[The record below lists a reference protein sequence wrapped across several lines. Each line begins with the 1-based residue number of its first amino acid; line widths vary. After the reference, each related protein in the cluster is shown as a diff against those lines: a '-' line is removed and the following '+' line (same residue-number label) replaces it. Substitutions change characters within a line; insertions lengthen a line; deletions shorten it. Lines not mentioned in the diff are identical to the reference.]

1 MLGVLGEIGLN
12 GVVVG
17 IGGLSNVFGFKLDM
31 YYNIFKLNLV
41 VKVNVDLFNVVGGGV
56 FGVFVIIDSYGVVI
70 MYILSLIVDNVVK
83 LKV

>member
-1 MLGVLGEIGLN
+1 
-12 GVVVG
+12 
-17 IGGLSNVFGFKLDM
+17 M